1 MRNEVK
7 LKNLE
12 EKIKIFEVMRK
23 ALSENETKR
32 IYLPFTG
39 DSMYWHFVG
48 KKNIV
53 IEELNNK
60 LKSAIF
66 INDKELNKMMHLPII
81 ITIEIENVDNVTNE
95 FVDLL
100 NNTIYELKCECI
112 RLEDK
117 VQKRKAV

>member
-12 EKIKIFEVMRK
+12 EKIEKFEAMRK
-23 ALSENETKR
+23 ALLENETKE
-32 IYLPFTG
+32 IYLPVAG

-60 LKSAIF
+60 IKSTFF
-66 INDKELNKMMHLPII
+66 INDYQLNTMKYLPIVI
-81 ITIEIENVDNVTNE
+81 AVEQVDDAVNDY
-95 FVDLL
+95 VDILS
-100 NNTIYELKCECI
+100 NTIYELKCECI